1 MCTFYRNLGFGMYID
16 LPPAGGTYTIIIAG
30 TGRRRQEFLSTFGT
44 KQFRHFGHL
53 LAILS
58 LVE

>member
-1 MCTFYRNLGFGMYID
+1 MCTFHRDLGFGMHID

-30 TGRRRQEFLSTFGT
+30 IGRSRQEFLATFGT
-44 KQFRHFGHL
+44 KQFRHLGHL
-53 LAILS
+53 LAVFS